1 MNKWKAIPVAKAV
14 RVVMQFQ
21 GAVALVII
29 MAVAAPELLNL
40 GSDPHTAHQK
50 TQGNAQPS
58 NRTALFD
65 TVVESNVDFP
75 TSA

>member
-21 GAVALVII
+21 GAVALVVI
-29 MAVAAPELLNL
+29 MAVSTPELLNL

-50 TQGNAQPS
+50 TQGKAQPI

-65 TVVESNVDFP
+65 TVVESDVGLP
-75 TSA
+75 PSA